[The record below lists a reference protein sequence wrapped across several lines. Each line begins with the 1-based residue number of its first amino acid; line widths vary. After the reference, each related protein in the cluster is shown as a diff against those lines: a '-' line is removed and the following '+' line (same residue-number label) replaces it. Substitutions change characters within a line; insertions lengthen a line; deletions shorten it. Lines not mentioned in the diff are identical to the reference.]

1 MTEDENETMVNNQA
15 NQLKQEESEEIF
27 NEMNEDEYITKEND
41 P

>member
-15 NQLKQEESEEIF
+15 NQLKQEELEERD
-27 NEMNEDEYITKEND
+27 NDKNEDDYITLENN